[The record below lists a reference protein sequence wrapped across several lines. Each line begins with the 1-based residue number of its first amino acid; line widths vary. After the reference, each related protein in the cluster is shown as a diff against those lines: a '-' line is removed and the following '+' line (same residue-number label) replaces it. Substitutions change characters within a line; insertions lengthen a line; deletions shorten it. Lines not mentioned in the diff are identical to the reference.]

1 MSFFRYPGGK
11 KKIKKTIKSKLLD
24 LSEQHKDKSE
34 HLQYREPFF
43 GGGSIGL
50 LFLSESSFINNI
62 WINDK
67 DKALCC
73 LWTCIINNHESLIKL
88 IN

>member
-11 KKIKKTIKSKLLD
+11 KKIKNIIKSKLLE
-24 LSEQHKDKSE
+24 LGSGEY
-34 HLQYREPFF
+34 LQYREPFF

-50 LFLSESSFINNI
+50 LFLSESATTNSI

-73 LWTCIINNHESLIKL
+73 LWTCIINYHEELIELIKGF
-88 IN
+88 